1 MVVTAVEVG
10 MAVASTAV
18 RADHGLVFGEE
29 AVVAA
34 LRGGVSSWQI

>member
-18 RADHGLVFGEE
+18 RANHGLVFGEE

-34 LRGGVSSWQI
+34 FKGAVSSWQI